1 MSIKIAIGSD
11 HAGYGL
17 KCEVIK
23 HLKEQNID
31 FIEMGCMDG
40 TSCDYPVVAKE
51 VCDKVVDGTVD
62 RAVLIC
68 GTGIGISMAANKVKG
83 IRAALCTDAY
93 MAKYTRLHNDANV
106 LCLGEGLSVRGLLR
120 KLSTSSLTQNLRADV
135 TSAELTLFQSLK
147 NNFWRIL
154 LCRMSESLTT
164 HSFSTRS
171 HL

>member
-40 TSCDYPVVAKE
+40 TSCDYPLVAKE
-51 VCDKVVDGTVD
+51 VCGEVTSG
-62 RAVLIC
+62 RAELAILIC
-68 GTGIGISMAANKVKG
+68 GTGLGISIAANKCKG
-83 IRAALCTDAY
+83 IRAAVCTDCY

-106 LCLGEGLSVRGLLR
+106 LCMGGRVIGPGLACEIVDAFLGNSFEGGRHQRRVDQI
-120 KLSTSSLTQNLRADV
+120 TAIEN
-135 TSAELTLFQSLK
+135 E
-147 NNFWRIL
+147 
-154 LCRMSESLTT
+154 
-164 HSFSTRS
+164 
-171 HL
+171 